1 MPRITSEPSRRT
13 LVATSLSLGGL
24 ALALQAIPAR
34 GQERSRPMEATI
46 SAGAAI
52 TTLINVFAVE
62 PERQQELIDAL
73 QQGTDAFFSK
83 MPGFISSSVLSG
95 TNGRQVINYSQ
106 WRSRQD
112 VAAFRQDPRFAPYI
126 QRLAALA
133 RGETIECAVAYVN
146 RA

>member
-1 MPRITSEPSRRT
+1 MSVTAAKPSRRSV
-13 LVATSLSLGGL
+13 VAASLGGGL
-24 ALALQAIPAR
+24 AVALQAIPAH
-34 GQERSRPMEATI
+34 GQDARRVMEATI
-46 SAGAAI
+46 RADADI
-52 TTLINVFAVE
+52 TTLVNVFAVE
-62 PERQQELIDAL
+62 PERQQQLIDAL
-73 QQGTDAFFSK
+73 EQGTDAFFSR

-112 VAAFRQDPRFAPYI
+112 IAAFRQDPRFAPYI
-126 QRLAALA
+126 QRITALA